1 MDKIENNNNNL
12 FFFYDSSLVPEC
24 LEWCNYNFVPKN
36 DVYISCEDFG
46 NINVENR
53 KCWWCLEMLPYQ
65 WHMCCDEK
73 NKNKLVKDGMTEQQA
88 IAEIYKI
95 KGERM
100 ELARK
105 NEKD

>member
-1 MDKIENNNNNL
+1 
-12 FFFYDSSLVPEC
+12 
-24 LEWCNYNFVPKN
+24 
-36 DVYISCEDFG
+36 
-46 NINVENR
+46 
-53 KCWWCLEMLPYQ
+53 
-65 WHMCCDEK
+65 MCCDEK

-100 ELARK
+100 KLVRK